1 MRKVVV
7 YGTLSILAAAFMTGC
22 SYQTVPESEKT
33 VSSEEQKETSGAITE
48 DATGDE
54 TEDATEGVQT
64 AEEERALELLGE
76 YLNLAPYEENNG
88 TVSENRLKD
97 PVETMK
103 VNGQEFKIDMKWEDV
118 LATGYQP
125 TDSEFAEEET
135 EALAYLCDFANSNN
149 DTVKLGFI
157 GEEGQTVS
165 EGSLYGIYAYPV
177 ENENTEFEVAGISE
191 TSAVEDIIDM
201 LGEPYSILDPA
212 YEDYTDCGLNYRCK
226 DRDIEVTFYVD
237 LETGKILSAKLEGYG
252 G

>member
-7 YGTLSILAAAFMTGC
+7 YGTLSILAAVFMTGC

-33 VSSEEQKETSGAITE
+33 VSSEEQKETSEAITE
-48 DATGDE
+48 DTS
-54 TEDATEGVQT
+54 EGNQT

-76 YLNLAPYEENNG
+76 YLNLAAYEEDNG
-88 TVSENRLKD
+88 TVFENRLKD
-97 PVETMK
+97 PVETMT

-125 TDSEFAEEET
+125 TDPEFAEEET
-135 EALAYLCDFANSNN
+135 GALAYLCDFTNSNN
-149 DTVKLGFI
+149 DTVRLGFI

-165 EGSLYGIYAYPV
+165 EGSLYGIYAYPL

-191 TSAVEDIIDM
+191 TSTVEDIVDM
-201 LGEPYSILDPA
+201 LGEPFSILDPT
-212 YEDYTDCGLNYRCK
+212 YKDYTDCGLCYRCK

-237 LETGKILSAKLEGYG
+237 LESGKILSASLEGYG
-252 G
+252 E